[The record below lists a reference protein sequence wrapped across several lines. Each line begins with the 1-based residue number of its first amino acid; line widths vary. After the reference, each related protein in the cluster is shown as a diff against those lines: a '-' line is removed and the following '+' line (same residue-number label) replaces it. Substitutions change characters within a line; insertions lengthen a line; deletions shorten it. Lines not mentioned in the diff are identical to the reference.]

1 MDIYPNYL
9 FPYEDLTDDTPGN
22 SFVPEGFTDAFR
34 DNFFEPEGF
43 TDVSRDN
50 SFVPEGFADVSRDNS
65 FEPETLVD
73 MSGNNRFQ
81 SEKLENSLQLAL
93 DTPQAE
99 REASASLNTGFNEA
113 DKTWELIVKYNNSPN
128 FLSYVNSRQIQTD
141 LLLSGYAIL
150 TIPESEIPALTRQP
164 FLEFVEQ
171 PKRLFFAD
179 RAGLSAS
186 CIPAN
191 RIFYNA
197 LPDVS
202 EPPFT
207 LTGKG
212 VLIGIIDSGI
222 DFTNPDFRN
231 PDGSTRIRA
240 LYDIQQNKIF
250 SREDINLYL
259 QSEAFEGVD
268 NPNLQ
273 SEAFE
278 GGNNPNLQSEAFE
291 AVNNPNLQ
299 NEASPENVTISLSR
313 AIDFSGHGTAVA
325 GIAASN
331 GASSRGYF
339 ESAAQGNGGTYENT
353 LAGVAPE
360 AELLVVKLGQ
370 DIPDSFPRTTQ
381 LMKAVNWT
389 VLTATEMGM
398 PISINISIGNTYGPH
413 DGSSLL
419 ETFLDAAAEVG
430 RTSICVGSGNEG
442 ADRGHTSIT
451 FGQNETGT
459 KYIPLS
465 IGDYETG
472 LTIQLWKNYSS
483 DCSVALVAPDGTVY
497 PVVET
502 FPTLTGTFLRP
513 AASLD
518 RSLTISTTGE
528 TILVYIGTPVPYSIN
543 QELYFDF
550 IPKAEYLTRGIW
562 QFRIEKIVSN
572 PLSLNLYLPVGLT
585 RSLETRFVD
594 PDTSN
599 TITIP
604 STASR
609 VITVGAYDPYTDLV
623 PDFSGRGYILE
634 QLVTDREATG
644 TSTFFQT
651 RVKPDLVAPGVNIV
665 SNDLLGRYSTFTGT
679 SFATPFVTGGAAL
692 LMEWG
697 IVRGNDRYMYGQK
710 IKATLQRLARQLEA
724 YPSVPNEV
732 SGYGALCLQPR

>member
-9 FPYEDLTDDTPGN
+9 FPYENLTDDTPGN
-22 SFVPEGFTDAFR
+22 SFEPEGFTDA
-34 DNFFEPEGF
+34 
-43 TDVSRDN
+43 
-50 SFVPEGFADVSRDNS
+50 SRDNS
-65 FEPETLVD
+65 FEPETLTD

-99 REASASLNTGFNEA
+99 REASASLNTGFNKA

-240 LYDIQQNKIF
+240 LYDIQQNRIF

-259 QSEAFEGVD
+259 QSEAFERI
-268 NPNLQ
+268 
-273 SEAFE
+273 
-278 GGNNPNLQSEAFE
+278 
-291 AVNNPNLQ
+291 NNPNLQ
-299 NEASPENVTISLSR
+299 NEASSENVTISLSR

-331 GASSRGYF
+331 GASSKGYF
-339 ESAAQGNGGTYENT
+339 EGAASETSAGYENSSAGYAGS

-360 AELLVVKLGQ
+360 AELLVVKLGP

-430 RTSICVGSGNEG
+430 RTSICVGGGNEG
-442 ADRGHTSIT
+442 SDRGHTSLI
-451 FGQNETGT
+451 FEQNETGT
-459 KYIPLS
+459 KFISLS

-483 DCSVALVAPDGTVY
+483 DCSVALIAPDGTVY
-497 PVVET
+497 PIVET

-634 QLVTDREATG
+634 QLFTDREATG

-651 RVKPDLVAPGVNIV
+651 QVKPDLVAPGVNIV
-665 SNDLLGRYSTFTGT
+665 SNDLLGGYSTFTGT
-679 SFATPFVTGGAAL
+679 SFAAPFVTGGAAL

>member
-9 FPYEDLTDDTPGN
+9 FPYENLTDDTP
-22 SFVPEGFTDAFR
+22 
-34 DNFFEPEGF
+34 
-43 TDVSRDN
+43 DN
-50 SFVPEGFADVSRDNS
+50 SFVPEGLTDVSRDNS

-240 LYDIQQNKIF
+240 LYDIQQNRIF

-259 QSEAFEGVD
+259 Q
-268 NPNLQ
+268 N
-273 SEAFE
+273 
-278 GGNNPNLQSEAFE
+278 EAFE

-299 NEASPENVTISLSR
+299 NEASSENVTISLSR

-339 ESAAQGNGGTYENT
+339 ESTAQGNGGTYENT

-483 DCSVALVAPDGTVY
+483 DCSVALIAPDGTVY

-665 SNDLLGRYSTFTGT
+665 SNDLLGGYSTFTGT
-679 SFATPFVTGGAAL
+679 SFAAPFVTGGAAL

>member
-9 FPYEDLTDDTPGN
+9 FPYENLTDDTP
-22 SFVPEGFTDAFR
+22 
-34 DNFFEPEGF
+34 
-43 TDVSRDN
+43 DN
-50 SFVPEGFADVSRDNS
+50 SFVPEGLTDVSRDNS
-65 FEPETLVD
+65 FEPETLTD
-73 MSGNNRFQ
+73 MSVNNRFQ

-240 LYDIQQNKIF
+240 LYDIQQNRIF

-259 QSEAFEGVD
+259 QSEAFERI
-268 NPNLQ
+268 
-273 SEAFE
+273 
-278 GGNNPNLQSEAFE
+278 
-291 AVNNPNLQ
+291 NNPNLQ
-299 NEASPENVTISLSR
+299 NEASSENVTISLSR

-331 GASSRGYF
+331 GASSRGYS

-360 AELLVVKLGQ
+360 AQLLVVKLGQ

-430 RTSICVGSGNEG
+430 RTSICVGGGNEG
-442 ADRGHTSIT
+442 SDRGHTSLI
-451 FGQNETGT
+451 FEQNETGT
-459 KYIPLS
+459 KFISLS

-483 DCSVALVAPDGTVY
+483 DCSVALIAPDGTVY
-497 PVVET
+497 PIVET

-651 RVKPDLVAPGVNIV
+651 QVKPDLVAPGVNIV
-665 SNDLLGRYSTFTGT
+665 SNDLLGGYSTFTGT
-679 SFATPFVTGGAAL
+679 SFAAPFVTGGAAL

>member
-9 FPYEDLTDDTPGN
+9 FPYENFTDDTPDN
-22 SFVPEGFTDAFR
+22 SFV
-34 DNFFEPEGF
+34 PEGF

-50 SFVPEGFADVSRDNS
+50 SF
-65 FEPETLVD
+65 EPETLTD

-99 REASASLNTGFNEA
+99 REASASLNTGFNKA

-240 LYDIQQNKIF
+240 LYDIQQNRIF

-259 QSEAFEGVD
+259 QSEAFERI
-268 NPNLQ
+268 
-273 SEAFE
+273 
-278 GGNNPNLQSEAFE
+278 
-291 AVNNPNLQ
+291 NNPNLQ
-299 NEASPENVTISLSR
+299 NEASSENVTISLSR

-331 GASSRGYF
+331 GASSKGYF
-339 ESAAQGNGGTYENT
+339 EGAASETSAGYENSSAGYAGS

-360 AELLVVKLGQ
+360 AELLVVKLGP

-442 ADRGHTSIT
+442 SDRGHTSLI
-451 FGQNETGT
+451 FEQNETGT
-459 KYIPLS
+459 KFISLS

-483 DCSVALVAPDGTVY
+483 DCSVALIAPDGTVY
-497 PVVET
+497 PIVET

-651 RVKPDLVAPGVNIV
+651 QVKPDLVAPGVNIV
-665 SNDLLGRYSTFTGT
+665 SNDLLGGYSTFTGT
-679 SFATPFVTGGAAL
+679 SFAAPFVTGGAAL

>member
-1 MDIYPNYL
+1 MDISRNNQPQSETA
-9 FPYEDLTDDTPGN
+9 PDISEN
-22 SFVPEGFTDAFR
+22 S
-34 DNFFEPEGF
+34 
-43 TDVSRDN
+43 
-50 SFVPEGFADVSRDNS
+50 
-65 FEPETLVD
+65 
-73 MSGNNRFQ
+73 RFQ

-113 DKTWELIVKYNNSPN
+113 DKTWELIIKYNNQPV

-197 LPDVS
+197 LPDMS

-240 LYDIQQNKIF
+240 LYDIQQDRVF
-250 SREDINLYL
+250 SREEINQYL
-259 QSEAFEGVD
+259 QENTSSSQASAFQAE
-268 NPNLQ
+268 NHSATQN
-273 SEAFE
+273 SAFQPE
-278 GGNNPNLQSEAFE
+278 NNPDSA
-291 AVNNPNLQ
+291 
-299 NEASPENVTISLSR
+299 ENVATALSL
-313 AIDFSGHGTAVA
+313 ALDFSGHGTAVA

-331 GASSRGYF
+331 GSASKEYF
-339 ESAAQGNGGTYENT
+339 ESVTSMSEGTYENS

-370 DIPDSFPRTTQ
+370 DLPDSFPRTTQ

-398 PISINISIGNTYGPH
+398 PIAINISIGNTYGPH

-430 RTSICVGSGNEG
+430 RTSICIGSGNEG
-442 ADRGHTSIT
+442 ADRGHTSL
-451 FGQNETGT
+451 FFEQNETGT
-459 KYIPLS
+459 QSIPLS
-465 IGDYETG
+465 IGNYETG
-472 LTIQLWKNYSS
+472 ITVQLWKNYSS
-483 DCSVALVAPDGTVY
+483 DCSVSLIAPDGTVY
-497 PVVET
+497 PIVET
-502 FPTLTGTFLRP
+502 FPSVTGTFLRP
-513 AASLD
+513 TSTLD
-518 RSLTISTTGE
+518 RSLTITTINE
-528 TILVYIGTPVPYSIN
+528 NILVYIGTPVPYSTN

-550 IPKAEYLTRGIW
+550 IPRTDYLTSGIW
-562 QFRIEKIVSN
+562 HFQIEKIVSN
-572 PLSLNLYLPVGLT
+572 PLSLNLYLPVGIT
-585 RSLETRFVD
+585 RSLDTRFVN

-634 QLVTDREATG
+634 QLVTDANVTDP
-644 TSTFFQT
+644 SSFFQT
-651 RVKPDLVAPGVNIV
+651 QVKPDLVAPGVNII
-665 SNDLLGRYSTFTGT
+665 SNNLSGGYSEFTGT
-679 SFATPFVTGGAAL
+679 SFAAPFVTGSAAL

-697 IVRGNDRYMYGQK
+697 IVHGNDRYMYGQK
-710 IKATLQRLARQLEA
+710 IKATLQRLARQLLS

>member
-9 FPYEDLTDDTPGN
+9 FPYENLTDDTP
-22 SFVPEGFTDAFR
+22 
-34 DNFFEPEGF
+34 
-43 TDVSRDN
+43 DN
-50 SFVPEGFADVSRDNS
+50 SFVPEGLTDVSRDNS

-240 LYDIQQNKIF
+240 LYDIQQNRIF
-250 SREDINLYL
+250 SREDINLY
-259 QSEAFEGVD
+259 
-268 NPNLQ
+268 
-273 SEAFE
+273 
-278 GGNNPNLQSEAFE
+278 LQSEAFE

-299 NEASPENVTISLSR
+299 NEASSENVTISLSR

-331 GASSRGYF
+331 GASSKVYF
-339 ESAAQGNGGTYENT
+339 EAAASATSEGYENSSAGYAGS

-609 VITVGAYDPYTDLV
+609 VITVSAYDPYTDLV

-644 TSTFFQT
+644 TSTFFRTQ
-651 RVKPDLVAPGVNIV
+651 VKPDLVAPGVNIV
-665 SNDLLGRYSTFTGT
+665 SNDLLGGYSTFTGT
-679 SFATPFVTGGAAL
+679 SFAAPFVTGGAAL

>member
-22 SFVPEGFTDAFR
+22 SF
-34 DNFFEPEGF
+34 EPEGL

-50 SFVPEGFADVSRDNS
+50 F

-442 ADRGHTSIT
+442 SDRGHTSLI

>member
-9 FPYEDLTDDTPGN
+9 FPYENFTDDTP
-22 SFVPEGFTDAFR
+22 
-34 DNFFEPEGF
+34 
-43 TDVSRDN
+43 DN
-50 SFVPEGFADVSRDNS
+50 SFVPEGLTDVSRDNS
-65 FEPETLVD
+65 FEPETLTD
-73 MSGNNRFQ
+73 MSVNNRFQ

-99 REASASLNTGFNEA
+99 REASASLNTGFNKA

-179 RAGLSAS
+179 RAGLSTS

-259 QSEAFEGVD
+259 QSEAFERI
-268 NPNLQ
+268 
-273 SEAFE
+273 
-278 GGNNPNLQSEAFE
+278 
-291 AVNNPNLQ
+291 NNPNLQ
-299 NEASPENVTISLSR
+299 NEASSENVTISLSR

-331 GASSRGYF
+331 GASSKGYF
-339 ESAAQGNGGTYENT
+339 EGAASETSAGYENSSAGYAGS

-360 AELLVVKLGQ
+360 AELLVVKLGP

-442 ADRGHTSIT
+442 SDRGHTSLI
-451 FGQNETGT
+451 FEQNETGT
-459 KYIPLS
+459 KFISLS

-483 DCSVALVAPDGTVY
+483 DCSVALIAPDGTVS
-497 PVVET
+497 PIVET

-665 SNDLLGRYSTFTGT
+665 SNDLLGGYSTFTGT
-679 SFATPFVTGGAAL
+679 SFAAPFVTGGAAL

>member
-9 FPYEDLTDDTPGN
+9 FPYENLTDDTPGN
-22 SFVPEGFTDAFR
+22 S
-34 DNFFEPEGF
+34 FEPEGF

-50 SFVPEGFADVSRDNS
+50 SFEPEGL
-65 FEPETLVD
+65 TD

-259 QSEAFEGVD
+259 QSEAFE
-268 NPNLQ
+268 
-273 SEAFE
+273 
-278 GGNNPNLQSEAFE
+278 

-299 NEASPENVTISLSR
+299 NEASSENVTISLSR

-370 DIPDSFPRTTQ
+370 DIPDSFPHTTQ

-442 ADRGHTSIT
+442 ADRGHTSLI
-451 FGQNETGT
+451 FEQNETGT

-665 SNDLLGRYSTFTGT
+665 SNDLLGGYSTFTGT
-679 SFATPFVTGGAAL
+679 SFAAPFVTGGAAL

-710 IKATLQRLARQLEA
+710 IKATLQRLARQLET

>member
-9 FPYEDLTDDTPGN
+9 FPYENLTDDTPGN
-22 SFVPEGFTDAFR
+22 S
-34 DNFFEPEGF
+34 FEPEGF

-50 SFVPEGFADVSRDNS
+50 SFEPEGL
-65 FEPETLVD
+65 TD

-186 CIPAN
+186 CVPAN

-259 QSEAFEGVD
+259 QSEAFEG
-268 NPNLQ
+268 
-273 SEAFE
+273 
-278 GGNNPNLQSEAFE
+278 GNNPNLQSEAFE

-299 NEASPENVTISLSR
+299 NEASSENVTISLSR

-331 GASSRGYF
+331 GASSRGYS

-442 ADRGHTSIT
+442 SDRGHTSIT

-483 DCSVALVAPDGTVY
+483 DCSVALIAPDGTVY

-665 SNDLLGRYSTFTGT
+665 SNDLLGGYSTFTGT
-679 SFATPFVTGGAAL
+679 SFAAPFVTGGAAL

>member
-9 FPYEDLTDDTPGN
+9 FPYENLADDTPGN
-22 SFVPEGFTDAFR
+22 SI
-34 DNFFEPEGF
+34 EPEGF
-43 TDVSRDN
+43 TDVSRD
-50 SFVPEGFADVSRDNS
+50 
-65 FEPETLVD
+65 
-73 MSGNNRFQ
+73 NRFQ

-99 REASASLNTGFNEA
+99 REASASLNTGFNKA

-259 QSEAFEGVD
+259 QSEAFERI
-268 NPNLQ
+268 
-273 SEAFE
+273 
-278 GGNNPNLQSEAFE
+278 
-291 AVNNPNLQ
+291 NNPNLQ
-299 NEASPENVTISLSR
+299 NEASSENVTISLSR

-331 GASSRGYF
+331 GASSKGYF
-339 ESAAQGNGGTYENT
+339 EGAASETSAGYENSSAGYAGS

-360 AELLVVKLGQ
+360 AELLVVKLGP

-442 ADRGHTSIT
+442 SDRGHTSLI
-451 FGQNETGT
+451 FEQNETGT
-459 KYIPLS
+459 KFISLS

-483 DCSVALVAPDGTVY
+483 DCSVALIAPDGTVY
-497 PVVET
+497 PIVET

-518 RSLTISTTGE
+518 RSLTISTTGD

-651 RVKPDLVAPGVNIV
+651 QVKPDLVAPGVNIV
-665 SNDLLGRYSTFTGT
+665 SNDLLGGYSTFTGT
-679 SFATPFVTGGAAL
+679 SFAAPFVTGGAAL

>member
-9 FPYEDLTDDTPGN
+9 FPYENLADDTP
-22 SFVPEGFTDAFR
+22 
-34 DNFFEPEGF
+34 
-43 TDVSRDN
+43 DN
-50 SFVPEGFADVSRDNS
+50 SFVPEGLTDVSRDNS
-65 FEPETLVD
+65 FEPETLTD

-99 REASASLNTGFNEA
+99 REASASLNTGFNKA

-259 QSEAFEGVD
+259 QSEAFERI
-268 NPNLQ
+268 
-273 SEAFE
+273 
-278 GGNNPNLQSEAFE
+278 
-291 AVNNPNLQ
+291 NNPNLQ
-299 NEASPENVTISLSR
+299 NEASSENVTISLSR

-331 GASSRGYF
+331 GASSKGYF
-339 ESAAQGNGGTYENT
+339 EGAASETSAGYENSSAGYAGS

-360 AELLVVKLGQ
+360 AELLVVKLGP

-442 ADRGHTSIT
+442 SDRGHTSLI
-451 FGQNETGT
+451 FEQNETGT
-459 KYIPLS
+459 KFISLS

-483 DCSVALVAPDGTVY
+483 DCSVALIAPDGTVY
-497 PVVET
+497 PIVET

-651 RVKPDLVAPGVNIV
+651 QVKPDLVAPGVNIV
-665 SNDLLGRYSTFTGT
+665 SNDLLGGYSTFTGT
-679 SFATPFVTGGAAL
+679 SFAAPFVTGGAAL

>member
-9 FPYEDLTDDTPGN
+9 FPYENLTDDTPGN
-22 SFVPEGFTDAFR
+22 SF
-34 DNFFEPEGF
+34 EPEGF
-43 TDVSRDN
+43 T
-50 SFVPEGFADVSRDNS
+50 DVSRDNS

-113 DKTWELIVKYNNSPN
+113 DKTWELIVKYNNSPS
-128 FLSYVNSRQIQTD
+128 FLSYVNSKQIQTD

-240 LYDIQQNKIF
+240 LYDIQQNRIF
-250 SREDINLYL
+250 SREDINLY
-259 QSEAFEGVD
+259 
-268 NPNLQ
+268 
-273 SEAFE
+273 
-278 GGNNPNLQSEAFE
+278 LQSEAFE

-299 NEASPENVTISLSR
+299 NEASSENVTISLSR

-325 GIAASN
+325 GIATSN
-331 GASSRGYF
+331 GSSSKVYF
-339 ESAAQGNGGTYENT
+339 ETAASATSAGYENSSAGYAGS

-483 DCSVALVAPDGTVY
+483 DCSVSLIAPDGTVY
-497 PVVET
+497 PIVET

-572 PLSLNLYLPVGLT
+572 PLSLNLYLPVGLA

-665 SNDLLGRYSTFTGT
+665 SNDLLGGYSTFTGT
-679 SFATPFVTGGAAL
+679 SFAAPFVTGGAAL

>member
-9 FPYEDLTDDTPGN
+9 FPYENLADDTP
-22 SFVPEGFTDAFR
+22 
-34 DNFFEPEGF
+34 
-43 TDVSRDN
+43 DN
-50 SFVPEGFADVSRDNS
+50 SFVPEGLTDVSRDNS

-240 LYDIQQNKIF
+240 LYDIQQNRIF

-259 QSEAFEGVD
+259 Q
-268 NPNLQ
+268 N
-273 SEAFE
+273 
-278 GGNNPNLQSEAFE
+278 EAFE

-442 ADRGHTSIT
+442 SNRGHTSIT

-572 PLSLNLYLPVGLT
+572 SLSLNLYLPVGLT

-634 QLVTDREATG
+634 QLVTDKEATG

-665 SNDLLGRYSTFTGT
+665 SNDLLGGYSTFTGT
-679 SFATPFVTGGAAL
+679 SFAAPFVTGGAAL

>member
-9 FPYEDLTDDTPGN
+9 FPYENLTDDTP
-22 SFVPEGFTDAFR
+22 
-34 DNFFEPEGF
+34 
-43 TDVSRDN
+43 DN
-50 SFVPEGFADVSRDNS
+50 SFVPEGLTDVSRDNS
-65 FEPETLVD
+65 FEPETLTD
-73 MSGNNRFQ
+73 MSVNNRFQ

-99 REASASLNTGFNEA
+99 REASASLNTGFNKA

-259 QSEAFEGVD
+259 QSEAFERI
-268 NPNLQ
+268 
-273 SEAFE
+273 
-278 GGNNPNLQSEAFE
+278 
-291 AVNNPNLQ
+291 NNPNLQ
-299 NEASPENVTISLSR
+299 NEASSENVTISLSR

-331 GASSRGYF
+331 GASSKGYF
-339 ESAAQGNGGTYENT
+339 EGAASETSAGYENSSAGYAGS

-360 AELLVVKLGQ
+360 AELLVVKLGP

-430 RTSICVGSGNEG
+430 RTSICVGGGNEG
-442 ADRGHTSIT
+442 SDRGHTSLI
-451 FGQNETGT
+451 FEQNETGT
-459 KYIPLS
+459 KFISLS

-483 DCSVALVAPDGTVY
+483 DCSVALIAPDGTVY
-497 PVVET
+497 PIVET

-651 RVKPDLVAPGVNIV
+651 QVKPDLVAPGVNIV
-665 SNDLLGRYSTFTGT
+665 SNDLLGGYSTFTGT
-679 SFATPFVTGGAAL
+679 SFAAPFVTGGAAL

>member
-9 FPYEDLTDDTPGN
+9 FPYENLTDDTPGN
-22 SFVPEGFTDAFR
+22 SF
-34 DNFFEPEGF
+34 EPEGF
-43 TDVSRDN
+43 T
-50 SFVPEGFADVSRDNS
+50 DVSRDNS

-113 DKTWELIVKYNNSPN
+113 DKTWELIVKYNNSPS
-128 FLSYVNSRQIQTD
+128 FLSYVNSKQIQTD

-240 LYDIQQNKIF
+240 LYDIQQNRIF
-250 SREDINLYL
+250 SREDINLY
-259 QSEAFEGVD
+259 
-268 NPNLQ
+268 
-273 SEAFE
+273 
-278 GGNNPNLQSEAFE
+278 LQSEAFE

-299 NEASPENVTISLSR
+299 NEASSENVTISLSR

-325 GIAASN
+325 GIATSN
-331 GASSRGYF
+331 GSSSKVYF
-339 ESAAQGNGGTYENT
+339 ETAASATSAGYENSSAGYAGS

-442 ADRGHTSIT
+442 SNRGHTSIT

-665 SNDLLGRYSTFTGT
+665 SNDLLGGYSTFTGT
-679 SFATPFVTGGAAL
+679 SFAAPFVTGGAAL

>member
-9 FPYEDLTDDTPGN
+9 FPYENLTDDTP
-22 SFVPEGFTDAFR
+22 
-34 DNFFEPEGF
+34 
-43 TDVSRDN
+43 DN
-50 SFVPEGFADVSRDNS
+50 SFVPEGLTDVSRDNS
-65 FEPETLVD
+65 FEPETLAG
-73 MSGNNRFQ
+73 MSGNDRFQ

-99 REASASLNTGFNEA
+99 REASASLNTGFNKA

-240 LYDIQQNKIF
+240 LYDIQQNRIF

-259 QSEAFEGVD
+259 QSEAFERI
-268 NPNLQ
+268 
-273 SEAFE
+273 
-278 GGNNPNLQSEAFE
+278 
-291 AVNNPNLQ
+291 NNPNLQ
-299 NEASPENVTISLSR
+299 NEASSENVTISLSR

-331 GASSRGYF
+331 GASSKGYF
-339 ESAAQGNGGTYENT
+339 EGAASETSAGYENSSAGYAGS

-360 AELLVVKLGQ
+360 AELLVVKLGP

-442 ADRGHTSIT
+442 SDRGHTSLI
-451 FGQNETGT
+451 FEQNETGT
-459 KYIPLS
+459 KFISLS

-483 DCSVALVAPDGTVY
+483 DCSVALIAPDGTVY
-497 PVVET
+497 PIVET

-644 TSTFFQT
+644 TSTFFRTQ
-651 RVKPDLVAPGVNIV
+651 VKPDLVAPGVNIV
-665 SNDLLGRYSTFTGT
+665 SNDLLGGYSTFTGT
-679 SFATPFVTGGAAL
+679 SFAAPFVTGGAAL

-732 SGYGALCLQPR
+732 SGYGALCLPPR

>member
-50 SFVPEGFADVSRDNS
+50 SFV
-65 FEPETLVD
+65 PETLVD

-442 ADRGHTSIT
+442 SDRGHTSLI

>member
-9 FPYEDLTDDTPGN
+9 FPYENLTDDTPGN
-22 SFVPEGFTDAFR
+22 S
-34 DNFFEPEGF
+34 FEPEGF

-50 SFVPEGFADVSRDNS
+50 SF
-65 FEPETLVD
+65 EPETLVA

-240 LYDIQQNKIF
+240 LYDIQQNRIF
-250 SREDINLYL
+250 SREDINLY
-259 QSEAFEGVD
+259 
-268 NPNLQ
+268 
-273 SEAFE
+273 
-278 GGNNPNLQSEAFE
+278 LQSEAFE

-331 GASSRGYF
+331 GASSKGYF
-339 ESAAQGNGGTYENT
+339 EGAASETSAGYENSSAGYAGS

-360 AELLVVKLGQ
+360 AELLVVKLGP

-389 VLTATEMGM
+389 VLAATEMGM

-442 ADRGHTSIT
+442 SDRGHTSLI
-451 FGQNETGT
+451 FEQNETGT
-459 KYIPLS
+459 KFISLS

-483 DCSVALVAPDGTVY
+483 DCSVALIAPDGTVY
-497 PVVET
+497 PIVET

-651 RVKPDLVAPGVNIV
+651 QVKPDLVAPGVNIV
-665 SNDLLGRYSTFTGT
+665 SNDLLGGYSTFTGT
-679 SFATPFVTGGAAL
+679 SFAAPFVTGGAAL

>member
-22 SFVPEGFTDAFR
+22 SFVPEGLT
-34 DNFFEPEGF
+34 
-43 TDVSRDN
+43 
-50 SFVPEGFADVSRDNS
+50 DVSRDNS

-259 QSEAFEGVD
+259 QSEAFEGV
-268 NPNLQ
+268 
-273 SEAFE
+273 
-278 GGNNPNLQSEAFE
+278 
-291 AVNNPNLQ
+291 NNPNLQ
-299 NEASPENVTISLSR
+299 NEASSENVTISLSR

-331 GASSRGYF
+331 GSSSKVYF
-339 ESAAQGNGGTYENT
+339 EAAASATSAGYENSSAGYAGS

-442 ADRGHTSIT
+442 SNRGHTSIT

-665 SNDLLGRYSTFTGT
+665 SNDLLGGYSTFTGT
-679 SFATPFVTGGAAL
+679 SFAAPFVTGGAAL

>member
-9 FPYEDLTDDTPGN
+9 FPYENLTDDTPDN
-22 SFVPEGFTDAFR
+22 SFVPEGFT
-34 DNFFEPEGF
+34 
-43 TDVSRDN
+43 
-50 SFVPEGFADVSRDNS
+50 DVSRDNS

-259 QSEAFEGVD
+259 QSEAFERI
-268 NPNLQ
+268 
-273 SEAFE
+273 
-278 GGNNPNLQSEAFE
+278 
-291 AVNNPNLQ
+291 NNPNLQ

-483 DCSVALVAPDGTVY
+483 DCSVALIAPDGTVY

-665 SNDLLGRYSTFTGT
+665 SNDLLGGYSTFTGT
-679 SFATPFVTGGAAL
+679 SFAAPFVTGGAAL

>member
-9 FPYEDLTDDTPGN
+9 FPYENLTDDTPGN
-22 SFVPEGFTDAFR
+22 SI
-34 DNFFEPEGF
+34 EPEGF
-43 TDVSRDN
+43 TDVSRD
-50 SFVPEGFADVSRDNS
+50 
-65 FEPETLVD
+65 
-73 MSGNNRFQ
+73 NRFQ

-231 PDGSTRIRA
+231 PNGSTRIRA
-240 LYDIQQNKIF
+240 LYDIQQNRIF
-250 SREDINLYL
+250 SREDINLY
-259 QSEAFEGVD
+259 
-268 NPNLQ
+268 
-273 SEAFE
+273 
-278 GGNNPNLQSEAFE
+278 LQSEAFE

-299 NEASPENVTISLSR
+299 NEASSENVTISLSR

-331 GASSRGYF
+331 GSSSKVYF
-339 ESAAQGNGGTYENT
+339 EAAASATSAGYENSSAGYAGS

-442 ADRGHTSIT
+442 SDRGHTSLI

-644 TSTFFQT
+644 TSTFFRTQ
-651 RVKPDLVAPGVNIV
+651 VKPDLVAPGVNIV
-665 SNDLLGRYSTFTGT
+665 SNDLLGGYSTFTGT
-679 SFATPFVTGGAAL
+679 SFAAPFVTGGAAL

>member
-9 FPYEDLTDDTPGN
+9 FPYENLTDDTP
-22 SFVPEGFTDAFR
+22 
-34 DNFFEPEGF
+34 
-43 TDVSRDN
+43 DN
-50 SFVPEGFADVSRDNS
+50 SFVPEGLTDVSRDNS
-65 FEPETLVD
+65 FEPETLTD
-73 MSGNNRFQ
+73 MSVNNRFQ

-99 REASASLNTGFNEA
+99 REASASLNTGFNKA

-259 QSEAFEGVD
+259 QSEAFEGV
-268 NPNLQ
+268 
-273 SEAFE
+273 
-278 GGNNPNLQSEAFE
+278 NNPNLQSETFE

-299 NEASPENVTISLSR
+299 NEASSENVTISLSR

-331 GASSRGYF
+331 GASSKGYF
-339 ESAAQGNGGTYENT
+339 EGAASETSAGYENSSAGYAGS

-360 AELLVVKLGQ
+360 AELLVVKLGP

-430 RTSICVGSGNEG
+430 RTSICVGGGNEG
-442 ADRGHTSIT
+442 SDRGHTSLI
-451 FGQNETGT
+451 FEQNETGT
-459 KYIPLS
+459 KFISLS

-483 DCSVALVAPDGTVY
+483 DCSVALIAPDGTVY
-497 PVVET
+497 HIVET

-550 IPKAEYLTRGIW
+550 IPKAEYLTQGIW

-651 RVKPDLVAPGVNIV
+651 QVKPDLVAPGVNIV
-665 SNDLLGRYSTFTGT
+665 SNDLLGGYSTFTGT
-679 SFATPFVTGGAAL
+679 SFAAPFVTGGAAL

>member
-9 FPYEDLTDDTPGN
+9 FPYENFTDDTP
-22 SFVPEGFTDAFR
+22 
-34 DNFFEPEGF
+34 
-43 TDVSRDN
+43 DN
-50 SFVPEGFADVSRDNS
+50 SFVPEGLTDVSRDNS
-65 FEPETLVD
+65 FEPETLAG
-73 MSGNNRFQ
+73 MSGNDRFQ

-99 REASASLNTGFNEA
+99 REASASLNTGFNKA

-259 QSEAFEGVD
+259 QSEAFERI
-268 NPNLQ
+268 
-273 SEAFE
+273 
-278 GGNNPNLQSEAFE
+278 
-291 AVNNPNLQ
+291 NNPNLQ
-299 NEASPENVTISLSR
+299 NEASSENVTISLSR

-331 GASSRGYF
+331 GASSKGYF
-339 ESAAQGNGGTYENT
+339 EGAASETSAGYENSSAGYAGS

-360 AELLVVKLGQ
+360 AELLVVKLGP

-430 RTSICVGSGNEG
+430 RTSICVGGGNEG
-442 ADRGHTSIT
+442 SDRGHTSLI
-451 FGQNETGT
+451 FEQNETGT
-459 KYIPLS
+459 KFISLS

-483 DCSVALVAPDGTVY
+483 DCSVALIAPDGTVY
-497 PVVET
+497 PIVET

-651 RVKPDLVAPGVNIV
+651 QVKPDLVAPGVNIV
-665 SNDLLGRYSTFTGT
+665 SNDLLGGYSTFTGT
-679 SFATPFVTGGAAL
+679 SFAAPFVTGGAAL

>member
-9 FPYEDLTDDTPGN
+9 FPYENFTDDTP
-22 SFVPEGFTDAFR
+22 
-34 DNFFEPEGF
+34 
-43 TDVSRDN
+43 DN
-50 SFVPEGFADVSRDNS
+50 SFVPEGLTDVSRDNS
-65 FEPETLVD
+65 FEPETLTD

-99 REASASLNTGFNEA
+99 REASASLNTGFNKA

-259 QSEAFEGVD
+259 QSEAFEGV
-268 NPNLQ
+268 
-273 SEAFE
+273 
-278 GGNNPNLQSEAFE
+278 NNPNLQSEAFE
-291 AVNNPNLQ
+291 AVNNPNLR

-331 GASSRGYF
+331 GSSSKVYF
-339 ESAAQGNGGTYENT
+339 EAAASATSAGYENSSAGYAGS

-430 RTSICVGSGNEG
+430 RTSICVGGGNEG
-442 ADRGHTSIT
+442 SDRGHTSLI
-451 FGQNETGT
+451 FEQNETGT
-459 KYIPLS
+459 KFISLS

-483 DCSVALVAPDGTVY
+483 DCSVALIAPDGTVY
-497 PVVET
+497 PIVET

-644 TSTFFQT
+644 TSTFFRTQ
-651 RVKPDLVAPGVNIV
+651 VKPDLVAPGVNIV
-665 SNDLLGRYSTFTGT
+665 SNDLLGGYSTFTGT
-679 SFATPFVTGGAAL
+679 SFAAPFVTGGAAL

>member
-9 FPYEDLTDDTPGN
+9 FPYENLTDDTP
-22 SFVPEGFTDAFR
+22 
-34 DNFFEPEGF
+34 
-43 TDVSRDN
+43 DN
-50 SFVPEGFADVSRDNS
+50 SFVPEGLTDVSRDNS
-65 FEPETLVD
+65 FEPETLTD

-99 REASASLNTGFNEA
+99 REASASLNTGFNKA

-259 QSEAFEGVD
+259 QSEAFERI
-268 NPNLQ
+268 
-273 SEAFE
+273 
-278 GGNNPNLQSEAFE
+278 
-291 AVNNPNLQ
+291 NNPNLQ
-299 NEASPENVTISLSR
+299 NEASSENVTISLSR

-331 GASSRGYF
+331 GASSKGYF
-339 ESAAQGNGGTYENT
+339 EGAASETSAGYENSSAGYAGS

-360 AELLVVKLGQ
+360 AELLVVKLGP

-430 RTSICVGSGNEG
+430 RTSICVGGGNEG
-442 ADRGHTSIT
+442 SDRGHTSLI
-451 FGQNETGT
+451 FEQNETGT
-459 KYIPLS
+459 KFISLS

-483 DCSVALVAPDGTVY
+483 DCSVALIAPDGTVY
-497 PVVET
+497 PIVET

-651 RVKPDLVAPGVNIV
+651 QVKPDLVAPGVNIV
-665 SNDLLGRYSTFTGT
+665 SNDLLGGYSTFTGT
-679 SFATPFVTGGAAL
+679 SFAAPFVTGGAAL

>member
-9 FPYEDLTDDTPGN
+9 FPYENFTDDTP
-22 SFVPEGFTDAFR
+22 
-34 DNFFEPEGF
+34 
-43 TDVSRDN
+43 DN
-50 SFVPEGFADVSRDNS
+50 SFVPEGLTDVSRDNS
-65 FEPETLVD
+65 FEPETLTD

-99 REASASLNTGFNEA
+99 REASVSLNTGFNKA

-240 LYDIQQNKIF
+240 LYDIQQNRIF

-259 QSEAFEGVD
+259 QSEAFERI
-268 NPNLQ
+268 
-273 SEAFE
+273 
-278 GGNNPNLQSEAFE
+278 
-291 AVNNPNLQ
+291 NNPNLQ
-299 NEASPENVTISLSR
+299 NEASSENVTISLSR

-339 ESAAQGNGGTYENT
+339 ESTARGNGGTYENT

-430 RTSICVGSGNEG
+430 RTSICVGGGNEG
-442 ADRGHTSIT
+442 SDRGHTSLI
-451 FGQNETGT
+451 FEQNETGT
-459 KYIPLS
+459 KFISLS

-483 DCSVALVAPDGTVY
+483 DCSVALIAPDGTVY
-497 PVVET
+497 PIVET

-644 TSTFFQT
+644 TSTFFRTQ
-651 RVKPDLVAPGVNIV
+651 VKPDLVAPGVNIV
-665 SNDLLGRYSTFTGT
+665 SNDLLGGYSTFTGT
-679 SFATPFVTGGAAL
+679 SFAAPFVTGGAAL

>member
-22 SFVPEGFTDAFR
+22 SFVPEGLT
-34 DNFFEPEGF
+34 
-43 TDVSRDN
+43 
-50 SFVPEGFADVSRDNS
+50 DVSRDNS
-65 FEPETLVD
+65 FEPETLTD

-240 LYDIQQNKIF
+240 LYDIQQNRIF
-250 SREDINLYL
+250 SREDINLY
-259 QSEAFEGVD
+259 
-268 NPNLQ
+268 
-273 SEAFE
+273 
-278 GGNNPNLQSEAFE
+278 LQSEAFE

-299 NEASPENVTISLSR
+299 NEASSENVTISLSR

-442 ADRGHTSIT
+442 SNRGHTSIT

-483 DCSVALVAPDGTVY
+483 DCSVSLIAPDGTVY

-644 TSTFFQT
+644 TSTFFRTQ
-651 RVKPDLVAPGVNIV
+651 VKPDLVAPGVNIV
-665 SNDLLGRYSTFTGT
+665 SNDLLGGYSTFTGT
-679 SFATPFVTGGAAL
+679 SFAAPFVTGGAAL

>member
-9 FPYEDLTDDTPGN
+9 IPYENLTDDTPDN
-22 SFVPEGFTDAFR
+22 SFGPEGLTDASR
-34 DNFFEPEGF
+34 DNSFEPEGF
-43 TDVSRDN
+43 TDVSR
-50 SFVPEGFADVSRDNS
+50 GNS
-65 FEPETLVD
+65 FEPETLTD

-81 SEKLENSLQLAL
+81 SEKLESSLQLAL
-93 DTPQAE
+93 DPPQAE

-259 QSEAFEGVD
+259 QSEAFEG
-268 NPNLQ
+268 
-273 SEAFE
+273 
-278 GGNNPNLQSEAFE
+278 GNNPNLQGEAFE

-442 ADRGHTSIT
+442 SNRGHTSIT

-483 DCSVALVAPDGTVY
+483 DCSVALIAPDGTVY
-497 PVVET
+497 PIVET

-651 RVKPDLVAPGVNIV
+651 QVKPDLVAPGVNIV
-665 SNDLLGRYSTFTGT
+665 SNDLLGGYSTFTGT

>member
-9 FPYEDLTDDTPGN
+9 FPYENLTDDTP
-22 SFVPEGFTDAFR
+22 
-34 DNFFEPEGF
+34 
-43 TDVSRDN
+43 DN
-50 SFVPEGFADVSRDNS
+50 SFVPEGLTDVSRDNS
-65 FEPETLVD
+65 FEPETLTD

-240 LYDIQQNKIF
+240 LYDIQQNRIF

-259 QSEAFEGVD
+259 QSEAFERI
-268 NPNLQ
+268 
-273 SEAFE
+273 
-278 GGNNPNLQSEAFE
+278 
-291 AVNNPNLQ
+291 NNPNLQ
-299 NEASPENVTISLSR
+299 NEASSENVTISLSR

-331 GASSRGYF
+331 GASSKGYF
-339 ESAAQGNGGTYENT
+339 EGAASETSAGYENSSAGYAGS

-360 AELLVVKLGQ
+360 AELLVVKLGP

-430 RTSICVGSGNEG
+430 RTSICVGGGNEG
-442 ADRGHTSIT
+442 SDRGHTSLI
-451 FGQNETGT
+451 FEQNETGT
-459 KYIPLS
+459 KFISLS

-483 DCSVALVAPDGTVY
+483 DCSVALIAPDGTVY
-497 PVVET
+497 PIVET

-651 RVKPDLVAPGVNIV
+651 QVKPDLVAPGVNIV
-665 SNDLLGRYSTFTGT
+665 SNDLLGGYSTFTGT
-679 SFATPFVTGGAAL
+679 SFAAPFLTGGAAL

>member
-9 FPYEDLTDDTPGN
+9 FPYENLTDDTPGN
-22 SFVPEGFTDAFR
+22 SI
-34 DNFFEPEGF
+34 EPEGF

-50 SFVPEGFADVSRDNS
+50 SFEPEGL
-65 FEPETLVD
+65 TD

-240 LYDIQQNKIF
+240 LYDIQQNRIF

-259 QSEAFEGVD
+259 QSEAFEGV
-268 NPNLQ
+268 
-273 SEAFE
+273 
-278 GGNNPNLQSEAFE
+278 NNPNLQSEVFE

-299 NEASPENVTISLSR
+299 NEASSENVTISLSR

-339 ESAAQGNGGTYENT
+339 ESAAQGNGGKYENT

-360 AELLVVKLGQ
+360 AELLVVKLGP

-389 VLTATEMGM
+389 VLAATEMGM

-459 KYIPLS
+459 KHIPLS

-483 DCSVALVAPDGTVY
+483 DCSVSLIAPDGTVY
-497 PVVET
+497 PIVET

-665 SNDLLGRYSTFTGT
+665 SNDLLGGYSTFTGT
-679 SFATPFVTGGAAL
+679 SFAAPFVTGGAAL

>member
-9 FPYEDLTDDTPGN
+9 FPYENLTDDTP
-22 SFVPEGFTDAFR
+22 
-34 DNFFEPEGF
+34 
-43 TDVSRDN
+43 DN
-50 SFVPEGFADVSRDNS
+50 SFVPEGLTDVSRDNS
-65 FEPETLVD
+65 FEPETLTD

-339 ESAAQGNGGTYENT
+339 ESTARGNGGTYENT

-442 ADRGHTSIT
+442 SNRGHTSIT

-665 SNDLLGRYSTFTGT
+665 SNDLLGGYSTFTGT
-679 SFATPFVTGGAAL
+679 SFAAPFVTGGAAL

>member
-9 FPYEDLTDDTPGN
+9 FPYENLTDDTPGN
-22 SFVPEGFTDAFR
+22 S
-34 DNFFEPEGF
+34 FEPEGF

-50 SFVPEGFADVSRDNS
+50 SF
-65 FEPETLVD
+65 EPETLTD

-240 LYDIQQNKIF
+240 LYDIQQNRIF
-250 SREDINLYL
+250 SREDINLY
-259 QSEAFEGVD
+259 
-268 NPNLQ
+268 
-273 SEAFE
+273 
-278 GGNNPNLQSEAFE
+278 LQSEAFE

-299 NEASPENVTISLSR
+299 NEASSENVTISLSR

-325 GIAASN
+325 GIATSN
-331 GASSRGYF
+331 GSSSKVYF
-339 ESAAQGNGGTYENT
+339 ETAASATSAGYENSSAGYAGS

-442 ADRGHTSIT
+442 SNRGHTSIT

-665 SNDLLGRYSTFTGT
+665 SNDLLGGYSTFTGT
-679 SFATPFVTGGAAL
+679 SFAAPFVTGGAAL

>member
-9 FPYEDLTDDTPGN
+9 FPYENFTDDTP
-22 SFVPEGFTDAFR
+22 
-34 DNFFEPEGF
+34 
-43 TDVSRDN
+43 DN
-50 SFVPEGFADVSRDNS
+50 SFVPEGLTDVSRDNS
-65 FEPETLVD
+65 FEPETLAG
-73 MSGNNRFQ
+73 MSGNDRFQ

-99 REASASLNTGFNEA
+99 REASVSLNTGFNKA

-240 LYDIQQNKIF
+240 LYDIQQNRIF

-259 QSEAFEGVD
+259 QSEAFERI
-268 NPNLQ
+268 
-273 SEAFE
+273 
-278 GGNNPNLQSEAFE
+278 
-291 AVNNPNLQ
+291 NNPNLQ
-299 NEASPENVTISLSR
+299 NEASSENVTISLSR

-331 GASSRGYF
+331 GASSKGYF
-339 ESAAQGNGGTYENT
+339 EGAASETSAGYENSSAGYAGS

-360 AELLVVKLGQ
+360 AELLVVKLGP

-430 RTSICVGSGNEG
+430 RTSICVGGGNEG
-442 ADRGHTSIT
+442 SDRGHTSLI
-451 FGQNETGT
+451 FEQNETGT
-459 KYIPLS
+459 KFISLS

-483 DCSVALVAPDGTVY
+483 DCSVALIAPDGTVY
-497 PVVET
+497 PIVET

-651 RVKPDLVAPGVNIV
+651 QVKPDLVAPGVNIV
-665 SNDLLGRYSTFTGT
+665 SNDLLGGYSTFTGT
-679 SFATPFVTGGAAL
+679 SFAAPFVTGGAAL

>member
-9 FPYEDLTDDTPGN
+9 FPYENLTDDTP
-22 SFVPEGFTDAFR
+22 
-34 DNFFEPEGF
+34 
-43 TDVSRDN
+43 DN
-50 SFVPEGFADVSRDNS
+50 SFVPEGLTDVSRDNS
-65 FEPETLVD
+65 FEPETLTD

-240 LYDIQQNKIF
+240 LYDIQQNRIF

-259 QSEAFEGVD
+259 QNEAFEGI
-268 NPNLQ
+268 
-273 SEAFE
+273 S
-278 GGNNPNLQSEAFE
+278 
-291 AVNNPNLQ
+291 NPNLQ
-299 NEASPENVTISLSR
+299 NEASLENVTISLSR

-442 ADRGHTSIT
+442 SNRGHTSIT

-665 SNDLLGRYSTFTGT
+665 SNDLLGGYSTFTGT
-679 SFATPFVTGGAAL
+679 SFAAPFVTGGAAL

>member
-22 SFVPEGFTDAFR
+22 SFVPEGLT
-34 DNFFEPEGF
+34 
-43 TDVSRDN
+43 
-50 SFVPEGFADVSRDNS
+50 DVSRDNS

-240 LYDIQQNKIF
+240 LYDIQQNRIF
-250 SREDINLYL
+250 SREDINLY
-259 QSEAFEGVD
+259 
-268 NPNLQ
+268 
-273 SEAFE
+273 
-278 GGNNPNLQSEAFE
+278 LQSEAFE

-299 NEASPENVTISLSR
+299 NEASSENVTISLSR

-442 ADRGHTSIT
+442 SNRGHTSIT

-665 SNDLLGRYSTFTGT
+665 SNDLLGGYSTFTGT
-679 SFATPFVTGGAAL
+679 SFAAPFVTGGAAL